1 MKLKLLR
8 HSYLADRILGVLLI
22 DDMFYCYTLELP
34 YLDNQKNI
42 SCIPNGLYLIKN
54 YKSKKHGRCLA
65 VPSVYNR
72 SGILMHKGNR
82 PADTQGCILVGKG
95 LANNDDLKDSKIAMN
110 GLLDLFYEM
119 GVNSTSL
126 EVCTC

>member
-1 MKLKLLR
+1 
-8 HSYLADRILGVLLI
+8 
-22 DDMFYCYTLELP
+22 
-34 YLDNQKNI
+34 
-42 SCIPNGLYLIKN
+42 
-54 YKSKKHGRCLA
+54 